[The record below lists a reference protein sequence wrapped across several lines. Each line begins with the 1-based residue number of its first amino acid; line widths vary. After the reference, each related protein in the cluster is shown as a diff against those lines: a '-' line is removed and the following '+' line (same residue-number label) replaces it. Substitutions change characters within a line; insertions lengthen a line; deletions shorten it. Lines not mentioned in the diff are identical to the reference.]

1 MLPAMPTHSP
11 SGADA
16 PRAPSRRAVLTS
28 AAAATTGLLVLPFAG
43 RGEVAATAPA
53 RREYDVV
60 VYGGVPCGVA
70 AAVAAARAGAAV
82 LLVEPTR
89 HVGGL
94 STSGINTAESEH
106 MLKWTIGG
114 LALEFYER
122 LGRRYGTNAPEYYFE
137 SSEAERVFL
146 AMLREAKV
154 EVRFGLRVE
163 RVRKAGARIESV
175 TLSDGSD
182 VAAKAF
188 VDAGYEGDLMAR
200 AGVDYT
206 WGRESTAEFGE
217 PLAGFRL
224 DPQPRKG
231 RTVDDAGHLLPGLSV
246 HWKDIPAPGTGDR
259 RVMNYNYRL
268 CLTRAAGKRV
278 PIPPPPAGYDRG
290 RYRMLTDWAA
300 ARAAGQPIKLAD
312 VLDFYARRNGKYEA
326 NNKQAAVVSLGHF
339 GGQFDYPDADYA
351 GRARVVADHRHYTL
365 GLLHFLA
372 TDEAV
377 PEPARA
383 EMRAWGL
390 HADEFVDNGNWPYQ
404 LYVREA
410 RRMRGAYVVRQRD
423 VQDDLRKDDAVG
435 VSSHF
440 IDCHHVQRVAL
451 NAGEWANEGRI
462 WRIGWAY
469 QIPYRALTPRPE
481 QAANLLVP
489 GAASYTHVAYC
500 TLRLESVW
508 MIAGQAAGEAAAMA
522 AKSGTTVQ
530 AVDVAELRARL
541 VAGKQVIDFAPGQ
554 PEKCERLNGPPEF

>member
-1 MLPAMPTHSP
+1 MPESITADPTRRRPA
-11 SGADA
+11 DV
-16 PRAPSRRAVLTS
+16 SRRAVL
-28 AAAATTGLLVLPFAG
+28 AAAGLILLQSGV
-43 RGEVAATAPA
+43 RAADPPA
-53 RREYDVV
+53 RKEYDLV

-82 LLVEPTR
+82 LLVEPTN

-122 LGRRYGTNAPEYYFE
+122 LGRHYGTNKPEYYFE
-137 SSEAERVFL
+137 SSVAER
-146 AMLREAKV
+146 AMLDMLAEAKV

-163 RVRKAGARIESV
+163 RVRKSGARIEAV
-175 TLSDGSD
+175 TLTDGSD

-206 WGRESTAEFGE
+206 WGREATKDFDE

-231 RTVDDAGHLLPGLSV
+231 RTVDDAGKLVPGISV
-246 HWKDIPAPGTGDR
+246 HWNDIPAPGTGDR
-259 RVMNYNYRL
+259 KVMNYNYRL
-268 CLTRAAGKRV
+268 CLTKAADKRVPVPAPAAYDAGRYKMLADWSAERSAAGK
-278 PIPPPPAGYDRG
+278 
-290 RYRMLTDWAA
+290 
-300 ARAAGQPIKLAD
+300 PIKLAD
-312 VLDFYARRNGKYEA
+312 VLDLYARRNGKFEC

-339 GGQFDYPDADYA
+339 GGQFGYPDGDYA
-351 GRARVVADHRHYTL
+351 ARDQVVADHRAYTL

-372 TDEAV
+372 TDESV
-377 PEPARA
+377 PAAARA
-383 EMRAWGL
+383 EMKAWGL
-390 HADEFVDNGNWPYQ
+390 YKDEFADNGNWPYQ

-410 RRMRGAYVVRQRD
+410 RRMRGAYVVRQQD
-423 VQDDLRKDDAVG
+423 VQDDRRKDDAIG

-440 IDCHHVQRVAL
+440 IDSHHVQRVAVD
-451 NAGEWANEGRI
+451 ADHWANEGRI

-469 QIPYRALTPRPE
+469 QIPYRAMTPKPD
-481 QAANLLVP
+481 QCANLLVP

-508 MIAGQAAGEAAAMA
+508 MIAGHAAGVAAAMA
-522 AKSGTTVQ
+522 AGVGGTKASDVQ
-530 AVDVAELRARL
+530 AVDVADLKARL
-541 VAGKQVIDFAPGQ
+541 AKQKQVVDFAPGQ